1 MTDRQRKTSSLGEF
15 EIIARYFAPLAT
27 DPASLDLHDDA
38 AVLRVP
44 EGLEVIAT
52 CDTLTEGVHFLP
64 GDPPSP
70 IAHKALAASLSDLA
84 AKGGRAYAY
93 LLALSLPQAPTPKW
107 LEGFANGLRALQD
120 ETGIALVGGD
130 TSATP
135 GPLSMTVTAL
145 GLVPQGHAVLRKGA
159 KPGDRLYLTGTIGD
173 AYLGRS
179 LLQDP
184 ARAGAWDL
192 SAEEAA
198 FFVDR
203 YRRPSPRCALSLLI
217 RNFAQAAID
226 VSDGL
231 VSDLEKLCHV
241 SGVGARI
248 ESRRVPFSPPAAK
261 VLEREPSLLASLITG
276 GDDYEIVAAVPE
288 ASASVFEAEAE
299 KGEIPVT
306 AMGTVVL
313 GKGDAAVLDLEGK
326 AMTFE
331 CKGFSHF

>member
-1 MTDRQRKTSSLGEF
+1 MIDRQNQTKPLGEVD
-15 EIIARYFAPLAT
+15 IIARYFAPLAT
-27 DPASLDLHDDA
+27 DPASLALHDDA

-64 GDPPSP
+64 GDPPGS

-84 AKGGRAYAY
+84 AKGARPYAY
-93 LLALSLPQAPTPKW
+93 LFALSLPQAPAPEW
-107 LEGFANGLRALQD
+107 LEGLVNGLRALQD

-130 TSATP
+130 TSSTP
-135 GPLSMTVTAL
+135 GPLSITVTAL

-159 KPGDRLYLTGTIGD
+159 KPSDRLYLTGTIGD
-173 AYLGRS
+173 AYLGLT
-179 LLQDP
+179 LLQEP
-184 ARAGAWDL
+184 ARAGTWGL

-198 FFVDR
+198 FLVDR
-203 YRRPSPRCALSLLI
+203 YRRPSPRCTLSLLI

-248 ESRRVPFSPPAAK
+248 ETRRVPFSPPAAK
-261 VLEREPSLLASLITG
+261 VLEREPSLLADLITA
-276 GDDYEIVAAVPE
+276 GDDYEIVAAVPM
-288 ASASVFEAEAE
+288 ASVGAFEAEAE
-299 KGEIPVT
+299 TGEIPVT
-306 AMGTVVL
+306 AMGMVVL
-313 GKGDAAVLDLEGK
+313 GTGEATVLDPDGK

-331 CKGFSHF
+331 HKGFSHF

>member
-1 MTDRQRKTSSLGEF
+1 MTDRQSQTKRLGEF

-27 DPASLDLHDDA
+27 DPASLALHDDA

-64 GDPPSP
+64 GDPPGP
-70 IAHKALAASLSDLA
+70 IAHKALAVSLSDLA
-84 AKGGRAYAY
+84 AKGARTYAY
-93 LLALSLPQAPTPKW
+93 LLALSLPQAPTPEW

-130 TSATP
+130 TNATP

-173 AYLGRS
+173 AYLGLT

-184 ARAGAWDL
+184 ARAGVWGL

-198 FFVDR
+198 FLVDR
-203 YRRPSPRCALSLLI
+203 FRRPSPRCALSLLI

-248 ESRRVPFSPPAAK
+248 DTRRVPFSPPAAK

-288 ASASVFEAEAE
+288 ASASAFEAEAE
-299 KGEIPVT
+299 TGEIPVT
-306 AMGTVVL
+306 AMGMVVL
-313 GKGDAAVLDLEGK
+313 GSGDAAVLDPEGK

-331 CKGFSHF
+331 RKGFSHF

>member
-1 MTDRQRKTSSLGEF
+1 MTDRQSKTKSLGEF

-173 AYLGRS
+173 AYLGRT

-184 ARAGAWDL
+184 ARAGAWGL

-198 FFVDR
+198 FLVDR

-288 ASASVFEAEAE
+288 ASASAFEAEAE